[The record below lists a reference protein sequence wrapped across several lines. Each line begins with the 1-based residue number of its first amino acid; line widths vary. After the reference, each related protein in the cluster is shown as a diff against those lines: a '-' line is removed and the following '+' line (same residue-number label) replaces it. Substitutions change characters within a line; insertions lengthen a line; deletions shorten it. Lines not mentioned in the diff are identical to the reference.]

1 MQNQNLLETSP
12 SPRIIIE
19 HIGGD
24 LALTGWERAEFR
36 AIRGE
41 DVEIRVEDAIIFV
54 RCDDDCTIQAPMGA
68 TLEVHD
74 VGGDAIMTRI
84 HGGAQINQIGGDLR
98 LNEMGALVIDQVG
111 GDLAIHQ
118 VHGDLRV
125 QTVGGDGKV
134 ANVQGACQMLTG
146 GDLHLSGVSG
156 NVQVEAGGDVNLRLN
171 PTAQQSYQVEAGG
184 DILCRLPENPNVK
197 IQATCGGEVVVK
209 RLPAPVRRAEQDL
222 TFTIGTG
229 EATLTLSAG
238 GDISLLGQGASTEW
252 DAGWGS
258 EFGAGFGAEFGA
270 DFGERAAQIA
280 QQVAGQVERQMENLA
295 SQLDE
300 KFARFGSDEM
310 AGRVQERVQSAMRK
324 AEERIAEAMRHTEH
338 RIHEAEKRADER
350 HARHGSPWRGVQP
363 HQPPQPPRAPRA
375 PQAPQPPSPKT
386 VDDEERRMILR
397 MVSEG
402 KVSVEQAD
410 RLLAAL
416 KN

>member
-1 MQNQNLLETSP
+1 MQQHGLIETSP

-41 DVEIRVEDAIIFV
+41 EVEIRVEDEIIFV
-54 RCDDDCTIQAPMGA
+54 RCDDDCTLQTPMGA
-68 TLEVHD
+68 TLEVHS
-74 VGGDAIMTRI
+74 VGGDAVMTRV

-111 GDLAIHQ
+111 GDLAAHQ

-125 QTVGGDGKV
+125 QAVGGDGKV
-134 ANVQGACQMLTG
+134 ANVQGACQILTG

-156 NVQVEAGGDVNLRLN
+156 NIQVEAGGDVNLRLN

-184 DILCRLPENPNVK
+184 DILCRLPENSHVK
-197 IQATCGGEVVVK
+197 IQATCGGEIVVK
-209 RLPAPVRRAEQDL
+209 RLPAPVRRAEQEL

-238 GDISLLGQGASTEW
+238 GDISLLGQGASAEW
-252 DAGWGS
+252 DAARGN

-280 QQVAGQVERQMENLA
+280 QQVVGQVERQMDHLA
-295 SQLDE
+295 RQMDE
-300 KFARFGSDEM
+300 KFAHFGSDEI

-338 RIHEAEKRADER
+338 RVHEAERRADER
-350 HARHGSPWRGVQP
+350 HARHGSAWRGVQP
-363 HQPPQPPRAPRA
+363 PPPPRPSKAPK
-375 PQAPQPPSPKT
+375 APQPNAPQP